1 MIRGKRIYLRPLEEK
16 DTDLIL
22 KWRNDPEIMEKMIS
36 SHPISREE
44 HLRWFHGLQK
54 KNDRLEFVIVT
65 INEEQPIGTVSL
77 KDIGLQHSKA
87 ELGKLIGER
96 KYRRK
101 GYATEAAKLLV
112 EYGFKR
118 LGLNRIY
125 ARVLEYNEANIQ
137 LDKKLGFRV
146 ERVLR
151 EDVYKNGRFVNVVLM
166 GLLRKDY
173 YSNA

>member
-1 MIRGKRIYLRPLEEK
+1 MIRGKRVYLRPLEEK

-54 KNDRLEFVIVT
+54 KNDRLEFVIVI

-77 KDIGLQHSKA
+77 KAIDLQHSKA

-101 GYATEAAKLLV
+101 GYATEATKLLV
-112 EYGFKR
+112 EYGFKE

-125 ARVLEYNEANIQ
+125 ARVLEHNEANIQ
-137 LDKKLGFRV
+137 LNKKLGFKI
-146 ERVLR
+146 EGILQ
-151 EDVYKNGRFVNVVLM
+151 EDVYKNGTFVNVVLM
-166 GLLRKDY
+166 ALLKKNY